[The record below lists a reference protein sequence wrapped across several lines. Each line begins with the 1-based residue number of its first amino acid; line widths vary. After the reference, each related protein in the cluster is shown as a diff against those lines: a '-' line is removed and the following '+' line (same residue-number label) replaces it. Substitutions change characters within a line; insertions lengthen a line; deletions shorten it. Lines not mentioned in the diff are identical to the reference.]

1 MDFLD
6 MSCLKTP
13 CFSIIV
19 NGKPQG
25 RIFAS
30 RGIRQG
36 DPLSPFLNLLVSEVL
51 GALLNKLVVNGRYEG
66 FVVGKEKFQIPI
78 DQFAEDTLLFC
89 MYDES
94 MLMKWKATITL
105 FEWCSRQKVNWEKSA
120 LYEVNVEEDELK
132 YMAGKMGC
140 SSEKMPFLYLGLLL
154 GGF

>member
-6 MSCLKTP
+6 MSCLKMP

-51 GALLNKLVVNGRYEG
+51 GTLLNKLVVNGRYEG

-78 DQFAEDTLLFC
+78 VQFAEDTLLFC